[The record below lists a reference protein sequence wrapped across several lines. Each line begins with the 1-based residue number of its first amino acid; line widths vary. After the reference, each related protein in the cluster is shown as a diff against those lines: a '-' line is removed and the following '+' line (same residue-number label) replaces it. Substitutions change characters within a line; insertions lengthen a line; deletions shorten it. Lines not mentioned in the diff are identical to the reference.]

1 MIIKNSAVN
10 IMFSRCE
17 NIKKQ
22 YILNEEIIK
31 ERFNE
36 ASILPIPDEAPS
48 EIPRVIVKTKGEHSQ
63 LSIAPGAV
71 NFQTEY
77 SDDYTQNWE
86 LCEEYIKSRI
96 ENIFKLTDKFAA
108 EQYNYIGIVTNLI
121 WDNVS
126 KDGNKILFNNL
137 FGIPSA
143 DNLDDLVVK
152 YTYIEKEK
160 YYANITLQSARIYK
174 NSNVN
179 EAGSFV
185 EDNLEAHTI
194 GITFD
199 INDRYAF
206 NMQKGYLSNKTNFDE
221 LLNLTTDIIN
231 SKLKN
236 LVEKGA
242 Y

>member
-17 NIKKQ
+17 NIQKQ

-194 GITFD
+194 GITLD

>member
-48 EIPRVIVKTKGEHSQ
+48 EIPRVIVKTKREHSQ

-194 GITFD
+194 VITLD

>member
-1 MIIKNSAVN
+1 MGS
-10 IMFSRCE
+10 
-17 NIKKQ
+17 
-22 YILNEEIIK
+22 
-31 ERFNE
+31 
-36 ASILPIPDEAPS
+36 
-48 EIPRVIVKTKGEHSQ
+48 
-63 LSIAPGAV
+63 
-71 NFQTEY
+71 
-77 SDDYTQNWE
+77 
-86 LCEEYIKSRI
+86 
-96 ENIFKLTDKFAA
+96 
-108 EQYNYIGIVTNLI
+108 VTNLI

-194 GITFD
+194 GITLD

-221 LLNLTTDIIN
+221 LLNLTTVIIN

>member
-1 MIIKNSAVN
+1 MIIQNSAVN

-22 YILNEEIIK
+22 YILNEEILK

-63 LSIAPGAV
+63 LSIAPEAV
-71 NFQTEY
+71 NFQTIY

-96 ENIFKLTDKFAA
+96 ENIFKLTDKFTA

-126 KDGNKILFNNL
+126 KDGNKILFKNL

-194 GITFD
+194 GITLD

-221 LLNLTTDIIN
+221 LLNLTTVIIN

>member
-1 MIIKNSAVN
+1 MKH
-10 IMFSRCE
+10 E
-17 NIKKQ
+17 
-22 YILNEEIIK
+22 ILNEEIIK

-194 GITFD
+194 GITLD

>member
-1 MIIKNSAVN
+1 MIIQNSAVN

-22 YILNEEIIK
+22 YILNEEILK

-63 LSIAPGAV
+63 LNIAPEAV
-71 NFQTEY
+71 NFQTVY

-96 ENIFKLTDKFAA
+96 ENIFKLTDKFTA
-108 EQYNYIGIVTNLI
+108 EQYKYIGIVTNLI

-194 GITFD
+194 GITLD

-206 NMQKGYLSNKTNFDE
+206 NMQKGYLSNKANFDE
-221 LLNLTTDIIN
+221 LLNLTTVIIN